1 MVYGYAGQI
10 MWVDLNKGTIKEE
23 KVPESLYRDFIGA
36 NGLGI
41 RFLYERMKPGID
53 PLGPD
58 NILGFVTGVL
68 TATSVPG
75 GGRYTVVT
83 KSPLMGTWTE
93 SNSGGTFGP
102 ELKAAGYDGVFF
114 YGISPKPVYLLI
126 KGGKSELRDAS
137 SVWGKETYQTE
148 DILRQELGDKDIKIA
163 SIGPSGEACSL
174 LAGIVNDRGR
184 VAARGGIGAVMGSK
198 RLKALVVKG
207 GFRKITIGSPD
218 KLKEARAKF
227 QTIIKNNEFAKG
239 LTAAGTGGGLSF
251 LVSIGDSPIKNW
263 RLSGTAAMPNAK
275 NLDAGNM
282 DKYKISSYG
291 CLACPIRCGAII
303 QVKEGPFA
311 IPEEM
316 HRPEY
321 ESLAALGTLLL
332 NDNQEAVIK
341 ANDICNRYGIDT
353 MSTVGTIA
361 LAMECY
367 ERGLISKEDTDGLEL
382 TWGNAG
388 AIVALTEK
396 IAKREGF
403 GAVLADGA
411 EKAAAR
417 IGKGAERYS
426 VAIRGKSL
434 AYHDPRMAP
443 HAGTACIADAN
454 PGHHMDSQITGLL
467 NNGLAIGSD
476 PAFQVP
482 KTDPMGDWDKKGHIY
497 AVGSEYHQLLN
508 AAGMCAVYTINN
520 VPPPVAEL
528 IAGVT
533 GWDFSWSEG
542 LKAGRRILT
551 LRQAFN
557 AREGLTPDKFV
568 LPHRILEEPLTIGP
582 AANIKIDF
590 ETQRKAYFTEMGW
603 DIKTGKPFKK
613 TLDDLKLAGITSDL
627 K

>member
-1 MVYGYAGQI
+1 MMYGYAGQFL
-10 MWVDLNKGTIKEE
+10 WVNLNKGTIKEE
-23 KVPESLYRDFIGA
+23 EVPESVYRDFIGA

-53 PLGPD
+53 PLGTD

-68 TATSVPG
+68 TAAPVPG
-75 GGRYTVVT
+75 AGRYTVVT

-102 ELKAAGYDGVFF
+102 ELKTAGYDGIFF
-114 YGISPKPVYLLI
+114 TGISPKPVYLLI
-126 KGGKSELRDAS
+126 RDGKSELRDAS
-137 SVWGKETYQTE
+137 SIWGKETYQTE
-148 DILRQELGDKDIKIA
+148 DILQQELGDKDIKIA

-184 VAARGGIGAVMGSK
+184 IAARGGTGAVMGSK
-198 RLKALVVKG
+198 RLKALAVKG
-207 GFRKITIGSPD
+207 GFKKISIGSPD

-239 LTAAGTGGGLSF
+239 LTAAGTGAGLSF
-251 LVSIGDSPIKNW
+251 LVSIGDTPIKNW
-263 RLSGTAAMPNAK
+263 RLSGTDAMPNAK

-321 ESLAALGTLLL
+321 ESLAALGTLLM

-353 MSTVGTIA
+353 MSTGGTIA

-367 ERGLISKEDTDGLEL
+367 ERGLISKQDTDGLDL
-382 TWGNAG
+382 TWGNAA

-411 EKAAAR
+411 EKAAAL
-417 IGKGAERYS
+417 IGKGSERYA
-426 VAIRGKSL
+426 VAVRGKSL
-434 AYHDPRMAP
+434 AFHDPRMAP

-454 PGHHMDSQITGLL
+454 PAHHMDCQITGLL
-467 NNGLAIGSD
+467 NNGLTIGSD
-476 PAFQVP
+476 PSLQVP
-482 KTDPMGDWDKKGHIY
+482 KTDPMSDWDKKGPAY

-508 AAGMCAVYTINN
+508 AAGMCAV
-520 VPPPVAEL
+520 
-528 IAGVT
+528 
-533 GWDFSWSEG
+533 
-542 LKAGRRILT
+542 
-551 LRQAFN
+551 
-557 AREGLTPDKFV
+557 
-568 LPHRILEEPLTIGP
+568 
-582 AANIKIDF
+582 
-590 ETQRKAYFTEMGW
+590 
-603 DIKTGKPFKK
+603 
-613 TLDDLKLAGITSDL
+613 
-627 K
+627 